1 MSISAKLLTTS
12 TLLAPRY
19 SLWCT
24 PYKPVGCFCLQI
36 LHTLLLQQ
44 VPELMVCS
52 NWHITPITQLLF
64 CQCPTS
70 LFNSLFVENGAIV
83 YVMLSTTI
91 VTVAFFGIL
100 SFILSRIWMVSE
112 QQMTSSTS
120 SLNSYYVYLCS
131 PSRLLSKTVG
141 HWLTLSLL
149 LQNLSD
155 LRNLVLIAGA
165 FLA

>member
-1 MSISAKLLTTS
+1 MFTNFTYPSVTTS
-12 TLLAPRY
+12 
-19 SLWCT
+19 SG
-24 PYKPVGCFCLQI
+24 V
-36 LHTLLLQQ
+36 
-44 VPELMVCS
+44 MVCS
-52 NWHITPITQLLF
+52 NWHTPITQLLF

-83 YVMLSTTI
+83 HVMLSTTI
-91 VTVAFFGIL
+91 VTVALFGIL

-131 PSRLLSKTVG
+131 PSSLLSKTVG
-141 HWLTLSLL
+141 HWLTPSL

-155 LRNLVLIAGA
+155 LRNLVQIAGA
-165 FLA
+165 FCPVPPVPCISCKL